1 MLIRYCKE
9 CGHHLNF
16 QYGENKGYCPICDK
30 EVTYKDTTTAA
41 AEYMKKQALIHA
53 ENLKRAIKRN
63 APAEDISNIQRKV
76 EYYSLAYYALGE
88 GA

>member
-30 EVTYKDTTTAA
+30 EVTYKDTIAQHTLDAHNYCPNCGVKMDTD
-41 AEYMKKQALIHA
+41 
-53 ENLKRAIKRN
+53 EN
-63 APAEDISNIQRKV
+63 E
-76 EYYSLAYYALGE
+76 
-88 GA
+88 